1 MTAERKKT
9 IKKIAWEILFIFIA
23 GIGSALALY
32 VFVYPNHFAPG
43 GVNGI
48 TTMLQ
53 YITHI
58 SAGWY
63 ALIINISLLVIAWFV
78 LKKKYV
84 IYVVLYTVI
93 SSLLVVLLQ
102 EIKFYEYFAIGEGI
116 LPAGISGL
124 ILGGMTGLMLAV
136 GGSSGGLDTVACI
149 IQRKKPQLKIER
161 IISIF
166 CYVIVLCSYFVY
178 KDLTCILLA
187 LVHIFT
193 YEKGMGF
200 ILSKKRKREAIEP

>member
-1 MTAERKKT
+1 MKEELKKQ
-9 IKKIAWEILFIFIA
+9 IKQIMWELLFVFVA
-23 GIGSALALY
+23 SIGAAFALY
-32 VFVYPNHFAPG
+32 VFVYPNNFAPG

-53 YITHI
+53 YITTI
-58 SAGWY
+58 SAGWW
-63 ALIINISLLVIAWFV
+63 ALIINLSLLVIAWFT

-84 IYVVLYTVI
+84 IYVVLYTIV
-93 SSLLVVLLQ
+93 SSLVIILLQ
-102 EIKFYEYFAIGEGI
+102 EIEFFEYFAIGEGI
-116 LPAGISGL
+116 LPAGASGL
-124 ILGGMTGLMLAV
+124 ILGGTTGLMIAV
-136 GGSSGGLDTVACI
+136 GGSSGGLDTVACM
-149 IQRKKPQLKIER
+149 IQKKKPQLKIER

-166 CYVIVLCSYFVY
+166 CYIIVICSYFVY

-200 ILSKKRKREAIEP
+200 ILSKKRERERAEL